1 MRKTWRG
8 KSILVTVII
17 LALITS
23 SFVFAQE
30 NSKSEDDVLELS
42 LKEALEIAEENN
54 QQVKISELGLEKAK
68 LAKKQYRYQDKKA
81 KDMEDAIKEAIE
93 QWNQLP
99 EEMQRELEE
108 EGLKPVDPGLSSS
121 FEYTYQMDILE
132 KTTDIGVKLAEA
144 GIDVT
149 VKGIHFGVE
158 AAYYGALSAKENTM
172 IAEAALERQK
182 DMLKIAQAQYNVGT
196 VAKKDVLDAE
206 VQLASAEANLL
217 KAQVQEE
224 KAYINLKRLLGLPL
238 DKPIKLTDYFEYN
251 PKDLEKN
258 LEEIIEEAQQ
268 SRIDIM
274 SAEGTFEIAKLDF
287 DLNSKVYPSNTFIY
301 KEKEHAMEE
310 ARMKLADTRSSVEAE
325 VRGIWLDLKE
335 AETNIFVLDKSLE
348 MAEESLRI
356 AKLSYEAGL
365 IRSVDVAAAEEGF
378 KQVQLQ
384 RSAVIYNYNL
394 ARLKLENVVYFSVSG
409 SLTV

>member
-1 MRKTWRG
+1 MGKIWRG
-8 KSILVTVII
+8 KSFLVTVII
-17 LALITS
+17 LVLITS

>member
-1 MRKTWRG
+1 MQKF
-8 KSILVTVII
+8 
-17 LALITS
+17 
-23 SFVFAQE
+23 SF
-30 NSKSEDDVLELS
+30 
-42 LKEALEIAEENN
+42 
-54 QQVKISELGLEKAK
+54 
-68 LAKKQYRYQDKKA
+68 
-81 KDMEDAIKEAIE
+81 
-93 QWNQLP
+93 
-99 EEMQRELEE
+99 
-108 EGLKPVDPGLSSS
+108 
-121 FEYTYQMDILE
+121 
-132 KTTDIGVKLAEA
+132 
-144 GIDVT
+144 
-149 VKGIHFGVE
+149 
-158 AAYYGALSAKENTM
+158 
-172 IAEAALERQK
+172 
-182 DMLKIAQAQYNVGT
+182 
-196 VAKKDVLDAE
+196 
-206 VQLASAEANLL
+206 ASAEANLL